1 MTRPAKPRLAR
12 RLFFLLTLT
21 ACALVL
27 ALPAAATDKDLQ
39 AAQDSALAWLSLIDQ
54 GQYARSWQET
64 GQSFQKAV
72 RRDSWVKTISAIRAP
87 LGKAAG
93 RIISAAKS
101 EKNPPGAPQG
111 QYMLMR
117 LQSSYANK
125 KTALET
131 LTLAKEP
138 QRGWRVVGYF
148 IK

>member
-1 MTRPAKPRLAR
+1 MI
-12 RLFFLLTLT
+12 LT
-21 ACALVL
+21 ACALAL

-39 AAQDSALAWLSLIDQ
+39 AGQDSALAWLNLIDQ
-54 GQYARSWQET
+54 GQYAQSWREA
-64 GQSFQKAV
+64 GQLFQKAM
-72 RRDSWVKTISAIRAP
+72 SQEKWVNTISIIHNP

-93 RIISAAKS
+93 RKIAAAKT
-101 EKNPPGAPQG
+101 EKSLPGAPKG
-111 QYMLMR
+111 EYMLVQ

-131 LTLAKEP
+131 LTMAKEP